1 MSGAWRWLSWFISS
15 SYSKSEI
22 ARSPL
27 TIAMAP
33 VACANSTSSVLKGC
47 TDTLP
52 IDLVAFSMNATRS
65 AALNNVLPLRQGWLT
80 TPTINESYML
90 EPRPMMSR
98 WPLVIGS
105 NVPGQIAT
113 RLSGGDMEDE
123 NQGVSVTAAVQR
135 RQVEFKRFPPVAF
148 GDDAS
153 TRGEHRR
160 QRRREALSEAARPA
174 VRRVDE
180 HKIVLTSVP
189 PCSFEERVHPLPN
202 GGGLQSERLEVAAD
216 RSDRLKR

>member
-1 MSGAWRWLSWFISS
+1 
-15 SYSKSEI
+15 
-22 ARSPL
+22 
-27 TIAMAP
+27 MAP

-160 QRRREALSEAARPA
+160 QRRREALSEPARPA
-174 VRRVDE
+174 VRRRGGATGA
-180 HKIVLTSVP
+180 LTAGP
-189 PCSFEERVHPLPN
+189 PWSFGEPVQPPPPAA
-202 GGGLQSERLEVAAD
+202 GPQSR
-216 RSDRLKR
+216 